1 MINTRFPTDNPAVVT
16 CGLPYANGDLHIGHL
31 RTYVGGDVLARALRK
46 LGQSVAFVCGSDM
59 HGTPIAVNARE
70 EDISPKEFA
79 LRWHEQYQE
88 TFPHFNIEFDNYG
101 HTDDETNTAL
111 TQKLVR
117 TLDERGHIYESEV
130 EVAWD
135 ADADQPLPDRYIEG
149 ICPYCGAEARGD
161 ECENCGRHLEPG
173 ELKEPH
179 SVLTG
184 NPAEYRV
191 RRHKFFRLSEFQEYL
206 HGFIDRLD
214 GTDNARNQPRE
225 WIETEL
231 RDWGITRDLDW
242 GISYPDEERDDLV
255 LYVWVDAPIE
265 YIASTKQ
272 YTERVGR
279 DVFDWSDAWR
289 DGDSEIIHV
298 IGRDIIQHHTVF
310 WPALLRSV
318 EYNEPRAVMASGFV
332 NLDGRSFST
341 SRGYAIWADEYLDA
355 RFHPDLYRYYITT
368 GSTFQ
373 QDIEFSWDR
382 FADRVNSELVGTVGN
397 FCYRTLLF
405 AYRNYEGTPD
415 VSLSEDVHD
424 RIQEAINEFVAAI
437 NGYSIRAAGN
447 AAVGLTRFG
456 NEYLQRTEPWNLV
469 NDDPE
474 QSAQVIRDCIQLVKA
489 TAILIEPV
497 IPQKVEQ
504 LWQQLD
510 EAGSV
515 HDVSVETAL
524 DSPVSTFDE
533 PAPLFEKVSDDL
545 VEELTEE
552 LHQRSNDTSMPDSEA
567 NALDEREE
575 M

>member
-1 MINTRFPTDNPAVVT
+1 MSHTRFPTDNPAVVT

-46 LGQSVAFVCGSDM
+46 LGQPTAFVCGSDM
-59 HGTPIAVNARE
+59 HGTPIAVNARQ
-70 EDISPKEFA
+70 EDTSPKEFA

-88 TFPHFNIEFDNYG
+88 TFPQFNIEFNNYG

-111 TQKLVR
+111 TQELVHI
-117 TLDERGHIYESEV
+117 LNERGHIYESEV

-135 ADADQPLPDRYIEG
+135 ADVDQPLPDRYIEG

-206 HGFIDRLD
+206 HEFIDRLD
-214 GTDNARNQPRE
+214 GTDNALNQPRE

-272 YTERVGR
+272 YTERVGT
-279 DVFDWSDAWR
+279 DVFNWSDAWR
-289 DGDSEIIHV
+289 DEDSEIVHV

-310 WPALLRSV
+310 WPALLRGV
-318 EYNEPRAVMASGFV
+318 GYNEPRAVMASGFV
-332 NLDGRSFST
+332 NLAGRSFST
-341 SRGYAIWADEYLDA
+341 SRGYAVWADEYLDA
-355 RFHPDLYRYYITT
+355 GFHPDLYRYYITT

-373 QDIEFSWDR
+373 QDIEFSWER

-415 VSLSEDVHD
+415 VPLSEDAHD

-437 NGYSIRAAGN
+437 NDYSIRAAGN
-447 AAVGLTRFG
+447 AAVGLARFG

-489 TAILIEPV
+489 TAILIDPV
-497 IPQKVEQ
+497 MPQKAEQ

-510 EAGSV
+510 EAESV

-524 DSPVSTFDE
+524 ESPVSAFDE

-552 LHQRSNDTSMPDSEA
+552 LQQRSNDTSTPGSEA
-567 NALDEREE
+567 DTTNE
-575 M
+575 